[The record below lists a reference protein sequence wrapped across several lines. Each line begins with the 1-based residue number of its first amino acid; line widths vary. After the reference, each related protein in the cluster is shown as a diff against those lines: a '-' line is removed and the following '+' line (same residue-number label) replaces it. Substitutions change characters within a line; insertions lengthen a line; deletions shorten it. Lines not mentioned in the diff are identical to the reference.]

1 MADPSD
7 RALRTARIKAALRLP
22 DVGSMLAALDPFAP
36 RKRLKALFSAL
47 LDREEGVRWRAVV
60 ALGATIAAVAAA
72 DQKDG
77 RELWRS
83 LMWRVNEESGAIGW
97 GIPEVM
103 GETLARSPV
112 LADEAARLLLA
123 GVRELP
129 GEASAALDH
138 PGLRRGAWWGIA
150 RLAEVRPD
158 LVRPVM
164 DAASAALSDADPGVR
179 GLACLVLARAGG
191 PAAPARIARVTSLA
205 DDSATFTLYADDR
218 LTTCRVGDLAR
229 RALARLSKE
238 GGEGKD
244 ACGGPC
250 GLVPW

>member
-22 DVGSMLAALDPFAP
+22 DVGSMLAALDPVAP
-36 RKRLKALFSAL
+36 KRRLKPLFSAL

-60 ALGATIAAVAAA
+60 ALGATVAAVAAA
-72 DQKDG
+72 DPEDG
-77 RELWRS
+77 RELWRN
-83 LMWRVNEESGAIGW
+83 LLWRVNEESGAIGW

-123 GVRELP
+123 FVRELP
-129 GEASAALDH
+129 GGATAALDH

-158 LVRPVM
+158 LVRSAA
-164 DAASAALSDADPGVR
+164 DAVPAALSEADPGIR
-179 GLACLVLARAGG
+179 GLACLVLARSGQS
-191 PAAPARIARVTSLA
+191 PAPALAARLTSLA
-205 DDSATFTLYADDR
+205 DDPATFTLFAEDR

-229 RALARLSKE
+229 RALARL
-238 GGEGKD
+238 GKD
-244 ACGGPC
+244 RG
-250 GLVPW
+250 